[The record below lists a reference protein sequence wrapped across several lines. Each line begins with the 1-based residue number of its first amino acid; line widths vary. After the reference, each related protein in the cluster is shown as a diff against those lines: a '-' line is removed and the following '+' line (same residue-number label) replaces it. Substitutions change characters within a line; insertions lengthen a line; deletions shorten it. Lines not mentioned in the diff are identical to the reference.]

1 MIRIGPAGWNYKD
14 WAGIAYPEPKPPRFD
29 PLAWLAAFFDT
40 IEINSSYYGP
50 PVPATA
56 RRWIERVAENDR
68 FRFTA
73 KLWKRFTHE
82 RGTAFTRSEV
92 AEATRGLLPILEAG
106 RLGALLI
113 QFPWSF
119 RRTDENR
126 EWLDDVSRAFARF
139 PLVLEVRH
147 ESWNEPAFYAELAER
162 GIGFVNIDQP
172 RFRRSIRPSATVTSP
187 VGYVR
192 VHGRNYRDWFRKGAG
207 VEARYDYLY
216 PPEELAPWV
225 ERTKEI
231 AREAEETFVIT
242 NNHYRAKALV
252 NAVMLESMV
261 SKKKVKAPAE
271 LVAAYPGE
279 LRGFVRETAARR

>member
-1 MIRIGPAGWNYKD
+1 
-14 WAGIAYPEPKPPRFD
+14 
-29 PLAWLAAFFDT
+29 
-40 IEINSSYYGP
+40 
-50 PVPATA
+50 
-56 RRWIERVAENDR
+56 
-68 FRFTA
+68 
-73 KLWKRFTHE
+73 
-82 RGTAFTRSEV
+82 
-92 AEATRGLLPILEAG
+92 
-106 RLGALLI
+106 
-113 QFPWSF
+113 
-119 RRTDENR
+119 
-126 EWLDDVSRAFARF
+126 
-139 PLVLEVRH
+139 VRH

-172 RFRRSIRPSATVTSP
+172 HFRRSIRPSATVTSP

-192 VHGRNYRDWFRKGAG
+192 VHGRNYHDWFRKGAG